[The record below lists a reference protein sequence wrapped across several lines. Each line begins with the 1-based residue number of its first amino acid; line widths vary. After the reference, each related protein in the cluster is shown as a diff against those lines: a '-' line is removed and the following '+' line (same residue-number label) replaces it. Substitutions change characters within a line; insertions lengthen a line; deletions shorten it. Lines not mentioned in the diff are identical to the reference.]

1 MQIPIH
7 IAGVTGATGP
17 RRGFRRICLP
27 LVFHNMG
34 MVLLYAL
41 QLLHPFRLFH
51 LMSDIL
57 HKIITLK
64 TSKE

>member
-7 IAGVTGATGP
+7 ITGVTRATGP
-17 RRGFRRICLP
+17 RGEFRRICLP
-27 LVFHNMG
+27 LVIHNMG
-34 MVLLYAL
+34 MVLIYTL
-41 QLLHPFRLFH
+41 QLLHPLRIFH
-51 LMSDIL
+51 LVSDIL